1 MAQARRKSTGGRK
14 SRRGRGVILLLLGT
28 GIGVGGVFLWQ
39 LVSKS
44 LHNRGGLATL
54 VDSALPGHPEPGR
67 SEVARKEPTKTAK
80 PRYEFYTL
88 LQNETVL
95 PDREPARGDK
105 GVKPAKSEE
114 SVAYVLQAGS
124 FAAYEDADNLKAR
137 LALNG
142 LIAHIQKVEVE
153 GKTFHRVRIGPYD
166 KIEQLDAAADQLKQL
181 NIRALRLKIKN
192 ERTGTA
198 SR

>member
-1 MAQARRKSTGGRK
+1 MAQARRKSSGGK
-14 SRRGRGVILLLLGT
+14 SRRGRGFILLLLGA
-28 GIGVGGVFLWQ
+28 GIGVGGVYLWQ

-44 LHNRGGLATL
+44 LRHRGGLAAL
-54 VDSALPGHPEPGR
+54 VDSATPRPAEPAKGDT
-67 SEVARKEPTKTAK
+67 AKKEPPKTNK

-105 GVKPAKSEE
+105 PAKPPKTEE

-124 FAAYEDADNLKAR
+124 FASFEDADNLKAR

-142 LIAHIQKVEVE
+142 LIAHIQKVDVE
-153 GKTFHRVRIGPYD
+153 GKSYHRVRIGPYD
-166 KIEQLDAAADQLKQL
+166 KIEQLDAAADQLRQL
-181 NIRALRLKIKN
+181 NIRALRLKIRK
-192 ERTGTA
+192 GT
-198 SR
+198 